1 MVKKTRSHAGGSQ
14 TTAQRRPN
22 KKGSSNAAQTKRG
35 NKGAL
40 RVRMYRHGLGDCF
53 LITLPKTDGT
63 PLYMMI
69 DCGIIVGSP
78 NPSIMEDVVKN
89 IITDTDGFVDILVV
103 THEHYDHV
111 SGFAI
116 AKDLFVEKRMPGK
129 LAVGKVWFAWTE
141 DPADTFAKGLR
152 RDREK
157 RKEKLAALVADLGS
171 EPENSSLKGLAEP
184 IDSVLGFFGM
194 EKGKLKTEGKAK
206 AGGTGDAM
214 KFVASLAPVRYCRP
228 TDKPI
233 TLPDVSGVR
242 IYVLGP
248 PADDKMLKKTD
259 SKTEVYHLAS
269 LGAAQSFFMTLTE
282 GKKDNKDD
290 LERYQPF
297 EPPARY
303 RLSDMNTPSDG
314 SGSAL
319 DRHRKFFADHYF
331 GIQKGLG
338 ADQPWRRIDEA
349 YKDAAA
355 EFALQL
361 DSATNNTSL
370 VLALELIDSGKVLL
384 FVGDA
389 QVGNWLS
396 WQDVQWKLDADTT
409 VTASD
414 LLRRTV
420 FYKVGHHGSH
430 NATAKAKGL
439 ELMQSDDLVAFIPV
453 NHKMAVKKGWCKMPL
468 PHLVEELKARTQGR
482 LVLADEDYQPPNTPK
497 GKAFAA
503 GLAPGP
509 KGQEELFYEWTVP
522 LN

>member
-1 MVKKTRSHAGGSQ
+1 VAKKTRVNTAGS
-14 TTAQRRPN
+14 RPTSRG
-22 KKGSSNAAQTKRG
+22 KTKRKGTSKITQTKRG
-35 NKGAL
+35 GGNRSL

-63 PLYMMI
+63 SFYVMI

-78 NPSIMEDVVKN
+78 NPGIMEDVVKN
-89 IITDTDGFVDILVV
+89 IIADTDGFVDILVV

-116 AKDLFVEKRMPGK
+116 AQDLFVERRTSGK
-129 LAVGKVWFAWTE
+129 LAVGQVWFAWTE
-141 DPADTFAKGLR
+141 DPADTFATRLR
-152 RDREK
+152 RERKK
-157 RKEKLAALVADLGS
+157 RKEKLAALVANMGMQSESLGL
-171 EPENSSLKGLAEP
+171 NKLVDP
-184 IDSVLGFFGM
+184 IDHVLGFFGM
-194 EKGKLKTEGKAK
+194 EKGRLKAEGKAK
-206 AGGTGDAM
+206 IGGTGAAM
-214 KFVASLAPVRYCRP
+214 EFVGGLAPVRYCRP

-233 TLPDVSGVR
+233 TLPDVNGVR

-248 PADDKMLKKTD
+248 PADEKMLKKTD
-259 SKTEVYHLAS
+259 SKSEVYHLANS
-269 LGAAQSFFMTLTE
+269 GAALSFFMTLPNADRD
-282 GKKDNKDD
+282 K

-303 RLSDMNTPSDG
+303 RLTEINKPSDS
-314 SGSAL
+314 SGGAF
-319 DRHRKFFADHYF
+319 DRHLKFFSAHYF
-331 GIQKGLG
+331 GPTQEG
-338 ADQPWRRIDEA
+338 ADQSWRRIDET
-349 YKDAAA
+349 YMDAAA

-370 VLALELIDSGKVLL
+370 ALAFELVDSAKVLL
-384 FVGDA
+384 FVADA

-396 WQDVQWKLDADTT
+396 WQNVQWKLDANTT

-453 NHKMAVKKGWCKMPL
+453 NHKMAVQKGWGKMPL
-468 PHLVEELKARTQGR
+468 PKLVKELNARTQGR
-482 LVLADEDYQPPNTPK
+482 LVLADEDYKPPNTPK

-503 GLAPGP
+503 ALTGGP
-509 KGQEELFYEWTVP
+509 KGKEKLYYEWWMPTR
-522 LN
+522 